1 MISVLATECP
11 HASQVLALFEGRSS
25 KYDDDN
31 SFHPRLAA
39 GWLPFTSNV
48 GVTLFS

>member
-1 MISVLATECP
+1 MIKVLATNCP
-11 HASQVLALFEGRSS
+11 SASQVLALFDGRSS

-39 GWLPFTSNV
+39 GWLPFTSVV
-48 GVTLFS
+48 GVTLFN